1 MNFEQTVY
9 TVENTWVD
17 KPGENT
23 GELHPVTGGMAAITV
38 LEWELGELLTD
49 YFETDVDAP
58 ILFKNRADAE
68 EHRAKMIAAADAED
82 V

>member
-49 YFETDVDAP
+49 YFENDIETP
-58 ILFKNRADAE
+58 IFFKNRADAE
-68 EHRAKMIAAADAED
+68 KRRTKMIAAEE